1 MQPKPT
7 TTELLKCK
15 KDSMDYDNL
24 RLYNQ
29 KEKNWK
35 GIENTYRIC
44 RSSKRK
50 TFKPSNIKKEKVH
63 NAFTEKIIKYSKVGE
78 RYKCSGMGKS
88 KVSK

>member
-29 KEKNWK
+29 KEKN
-35 GIENTYRIC
+35 
-44 RSSKRK
+44 
-50 TFKPSNIKKEKVH
+50 
-63 NAFTEKIIKYSKVGE
+63 
-78 RYKCSGMGKS
+78 
-88 KVSK
+88 